1 MSAIGI
7 VLTAHVKDPVKWEKG
22 FRSHGELLKGGLMT
36 SLIHYTITKN
46 SDVVMYSETDSVD
59 EYMKFLQSPEIVQAM
74 TEDGVDRET
83 LKVYTLDKEFKA
95 S

>member
-1 MSAIGI
+1 MSGIGI
-7 VLTAHVKDPVKWEKG
+7 VLTAHVKDPVKWESG
-22 FRSHGELLKGGLMT
+22 FRSHSDLLKRGPMT
-36 SLIHYTITKN
+36 TLIHYTITKN

-83 LKVYTLDKEFKA
+83 LKVYALDKEFRA